1 MMTVL
6 RYEGFTNDAYNPL
19 ASVAEYR
26 R

>member
-1 MMTVL
+1 MTVL
-6 RYEGFTNDAYNPL
+6 QYEGFTNDAYNPL